1 MTACN
6 SEFVVA
12 DEFDVVMLITNTDI
26 LKNDTEMLSE
36 VNSAVK
42 NLPSAKKSE
51 QHHIDISSKI
61 WLSES
66 ELLRHVILKNAEK
79 LSPIE
84 KSMILKCSLD
94 IFLLTSFIEKKCR
107 KISRRCMLS

>member
-12 DEFDVVMLITNTDI
+12 DDFDVVMPITNTDI

-79 LSPIE
+79 LSPNE
-84 KSMILKCSLD
+84 KSMKCSLD
-94 IFLLTSFIEKKCR
+94 IFLLTSFIEKKCG